1 MEVRKSWRNPPGKA
15 IPEILS
21 LPRGLRP
28 GIVAPAFMNPF
39 RVLSLIAGRRAVLA
53 SGVLFLTA
61 GLGFAQDA
69 ASAERKVAQAAE
81 AQNRGWLVSSRKLLE
96 EAVALDPNAP
106 GLKFQRAI
114 QELREGHPRRAAAFA
129 RASLASRQKVAD
141 CHTLLGLLALRDKNL
156 PEAERQMRMALAAE
170 PENARDYYN
179 LSEVL
184 RWRGRPADALAQLEI
199 AREKQPGDPVTQLKI
214 RLAQIEVGDRLTF
227 IRPKAAEGN
236 APEDP
241 SWTLTEAALAL
252 KGGKID
258 KAVLLLEQ
266 ARNALPA
273 EFFHP
278 LLAEDH
284 FFQTYKSEPALA
296 RYFDK
301 ATR

>member
-1 MEVRKSWRNPPGKA
+1 MF
-15 IPEILS
+15 LS
-21 LPRGLRP
+21 LQGAPLP
-28 GIVAPAFMNPF
+28 GIVPSAVMNPF
-39 RVLSLIAGRRAVLA
+39 RVFPMLPGRRALLA
-53 SGVLFLTA
+53 SGIFFLTV
-61 GLGFAQDA
+61 GLGFSQDT
-69 ASAERKVAQAAE
+69 ASAERKVAQAVD

-96 EAVALDPNAP
+96 EAAALDPNAP

-129 RASLASRQKVAD
+129 RASLASGQKLAD
-141 CHTLLGLLALRDKNL
+141 GHTLLGLLALRDKDL
-156 PEAERQMRMALAAE
+156 AEAERQMREALAAE
-170 PENARDYYN
+170 PENARSYYN

-184 RWRGRPADALAQLEI
+184 RWRGRPAEALGQLEI
-199 AREKQPGDPVTQLKI
+199 ARKKQPGDPITQFKI

-227 IRPKAAEGN
+227 IRPKAEGD

-252 KGGKID
+252 RGGKID
-258 KAVLLLEQ
+258 KAVLLLDQ

-273 EFFHP
+273 EFFYP

-296 RYFDK
+296 RFFDN
-301 ATR
+301 